1 MPCSVYQGFATMQS
15 VLVWFGNAN
24 YASLLGHVSKVNEIK
39 VFSQLGGGCVGSI
52 NLLANQDDASKV
64 LISMQRQIAKLMPHK
79 LRDSRDVVIYAGH
92 VRLTPPDFGY
102 TSKPYKDFTSR
113 LEEAIKAKKVEV
125 KYDEA
130 DEYAMQVVHT
140 MMGSCL
146 SITPGIDDDGLD
158 CHVVTVNVRNVAPHE
173 LRALPHH
180 YVNIIGMSVH
190 ACDLTQ
196 DKLVDMS
203 VLSNIPSI
211 RWCTFR
217 SVFPS
222 EWSHLRNLTFTR
234 LIVTP
239 GTFGIP
245 DELVNLPKLEELRV
259 EGPATKLP
267 QSLGNLKRL
276 YLQFTVLCFPDL
288 LRSLLNTPSITK
300 LVLDHNYFD
309 YKGVN
314 TIPSEFGNLTSLR
327 ELRMT
332 MNKFTGSIPK
342 EIGQLTNLKTLHVLE
357 AHEGLGPIAA
367 LHPSIL
373 ALNIPDLRVERTR

>member
-1 MPCSVYQGFATMQS
+1 MQS
-15 VLVWFGNAN
+15 VLVWVGSAN
-24 YASLLGHVSKVNEIK
+24 HASLLGHVSKVNEIK
-39 VFSQLGGGCVGSI
+39 VFSQLGGGYVGSI
-52 NLLANQDDASKV
+52 NLLANQDDESKV
-64 LISMQRQIAKLMPHK
+64 LISMQRQIAKLMPHN

-102 TSKPYKDFTSR
+102 TFKPYKDFTSR
-113 LEEAIKAKKVEV
+113 LGEAIKAKKVEV

-130 DEYAMQVVHT
+130 DEHAMQVVQ
-140 MMGSCL
+140 GLCL

-190 ACDLTQ
+190 PCDLTQ

-217 SVFPS
+217 GVFPS

-239 GTFGIP
+239 GAFAIP
-245 DELVNLPKLEELRV
+245 DELVNLPKLEELCV
-259 EGPATKLP
+259 EGPATNLP

-276 YLQFTVLCFPDL
+276 HLKFTTLCFPDL

-300 LVLDHNYFD
+300 LVLEHNYFD
-309 YKGVN
+309 FKGVN
-314 TIPSEFGNLTSLR
+314 TIPSEFGNLTNLR

-332 MNKFTGSIPK
+332 RNKFTGSIPK

-373 ALNIPDLRVERTR
+373 ALNIPDLRVECMR